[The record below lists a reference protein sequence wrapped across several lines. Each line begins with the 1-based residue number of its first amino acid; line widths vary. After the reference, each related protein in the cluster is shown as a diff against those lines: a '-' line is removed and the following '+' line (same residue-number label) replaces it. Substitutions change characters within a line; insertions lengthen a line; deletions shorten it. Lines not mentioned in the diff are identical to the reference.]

1 MARKS
6 AQSRRHRMRQQA
18 RRESARAWI
27 ASGAAVSVKAFAR
40 RYGVDRYT
48 AYEDLIAI
56 GFAFPSGDTRWAVRP
71 ASTQKRPRTEPVD
84 LGEDWIWVGDQ
95 RMFVVGSTLG
105 GAPYGWVDDSL
116 DSAEDWLP

>member
-18 RRESARAWI
+18 RREAARAWS
-27 ASGAAVSVKAFAR
+27 APGAAVSVKAFTR
-40 RYGVDRYT
+40 RYGVDRYP

-71 ASTQKRPRTEPVD
+71 ASTPKRPRTEPVD
-84 LGEDWIWVGDQ
+84 LGEDWIWLGDQ
-95 RMFVVGSTLG
+95 RLFVVWSTPG